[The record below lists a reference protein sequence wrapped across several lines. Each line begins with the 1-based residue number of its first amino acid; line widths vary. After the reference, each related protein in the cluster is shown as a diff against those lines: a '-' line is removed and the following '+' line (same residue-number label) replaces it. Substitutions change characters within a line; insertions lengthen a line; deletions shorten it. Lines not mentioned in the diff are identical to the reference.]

1 MWWDILKESKQ
12 TSRTMGSIDWENEAI
27 PEEEEDTCKKKL
39 LKIVDYL
46 KGKQT
51 VFKHNKSK
59 DALPASVI
67 WYGWENENL
76 MACDMSTDDLD
87 DFSDEAVCF
96 FLNKLKE
103 NITDVFT
110 TKHSNH
116 TSDKFDE
123 RQTVETSITYA
134 ERTYDG
140 FAEQLNWSKTS
151 MHRGIRLVN
160 DLITEVSGLLVGE
173 PLGLIYLDFRFL
185 GEAESNP
192 EFTKKVND
200 IFNTVRGMI

>member
-1 MWWDILKESKQ
+1 MWWNIIKESKQ
-12 TSRTMGSIDWENEAI
+12 VSRTVGGVDWENESI

-46 KGKQT
+46 KDKQT
-51 VFKHNKSK
+51 VFKHNKSTHVM
-59 DALPASVI
+59 DTSMI

-96 FLNKLKE
+96 FLTKLKE
-103 NITDVFT
+103 NITDVLA
-110 TKHSNH
+110 TKQSNH

-123 RQTVETSITYA
+123 KQTVDTSITYA
-134 ERTYDG
+134 EQTYDG

-151 MHRGIRLVN
+151 HHRGIRLVN
-160 DLITEVSGLLVGE
+160 DLMTEASGLLAGE

-185 GEAESNP
+185 GEAESSP

>member
-1 MWWDILKESKQ
+1 MWWDIIKESKQ
-12 TSRTMGSIDWENEAI
+12 VSRTVGGVDWENESI

-46 KGKQT
+46 KDKDT
-51 VFKHNKSK
+51 VFKHNTNKNTMPTSI
-59 DALPASVI
+59 I

-76 MACDMSTDDLD
+76 MSCNMSMDDLD

-96 FLNKLKE
+96 FLTKLKE
-103 NITDVFT
+103 NITDVLA
-110 TKHSNH
+110 TKQSNH

-123 RQTVETSITYA
+123 RQTVDTSITYA
-134 ERTYDG
+134 EQTYDG

-160 DLITEVSGLLVGE
+160 DLMTEASGLLAGE

-185 GEAESNP
+185 GEAESSP